1 MSAAGDWVGK
11 AKDQEIATLVS
22 IIINLYCNNIV
33 HFLNLINTQRLI
45 ISTSREKRMMNQMNQ
60 LKQIQLGKKKF

>member
-33 HFLNLINTQRLI
+33 DFLNLINTQRLI